1 MARIEDEIGRIAD
14 PVLRAT
20 ILDEVKKLKADKRFG
35 LVFEE
40 HLPELVPVYSAKV
53 KVRSLVAR
61 RGRTFNETFKV
72 VRVHEG
78 AAEVEKN
85 DGSRE
90 SIPIEEL
97 TVVKRFGEPIY
108 PALRPFDRVRNGD
121 ISQPHHIL
129 IEADNYHALQLLEYC
144 YAGKVD
150 CIYIDPPYNTGAKD
164 WKYNN
169 DYVDGNDTWR
179 HSKWLSMMQKRLE
192 LAKRLLKPDTGV
204 LTVMIDEHEVHHLGM
219 LLEKFFPDAYR
230 QMVTIVINPKGVTQ
244 GRFSR
249 VEEHALFCFMKG
261 AMISGVEDDLLTN
274 GKSQVR
280 TKKPR
285 WKGLLRS
292 GTGARRADR
301 KGMFYPIIV
310 DPVKQ
315 AVVGAGEPLPFEEHP
330 DFDLK
335 IDNYPVAWPVRSD
348 GSLGRWSVGAE
359 TLRELVSKRYI
370 SLGAYDDSRKT
381 YGIAYLSKV
390 LQKQISKGTII
401 VVSHDQIRNTV
412 EVEYAEA
419 RTRAIKTVWHR
430 TLHDA
435 GAYGSDFIS
444 NVLGESGK
452 FSFPKSLYS
461 VRDAVGSIVRDRP
474 DAIVV
479 DFFAGS
485 GTTLNAVNL
494 LNASDNGNR
503 QCILVTNN
511 EVSED
516 EAKTLIEQGHKPG
529 SDEWSQHGICQ
540 SVTFPRSKFT
550 ILGRRDDGSEL
561 EGEYLTGRIV
571 TKEKARTFKQL
582 GFVEGRL
589 LSLAQRKQLVALIDK
604 VPQSKITADMPFFVD
619 EEIPVSILFDI
630 MQVETWLKALEDQEH
645 ITDIYLVTQENRAST
660 SIKQQV
666 QELLGPVLLEEEEKR
681 PLKEGFPANLEYFKL
696 DFLDPAEVQMGR
708 QFAAILP
715 VLWIMAGA
723 RGPLPDD
730 PGSHA
735 HWLIPE
741 NCPFAVLIQEKRFK
755 EFQRHI
761 EGRDD
766 LTHVFIVTNSTSTYH
781 NLRGELEVP
790 NVVQL
795 YKDYLQNFKIN
806 YGKDAL

>member
-1 MARIEDEIGRIAD
+1 MARIEDEISKIAD

-20 ILDEVKKLKADKRFG
+20 LTDEVKKLKADKRFG

-40 HLPELVPVYSAKV
+40 HLPELVPIYNARV
-53 KVRSLVAR
+53 KARSLVAR
-61 RGRTFNETFKV
+61 RGRTFRETFKV

-78 AAEVEKN
+78 MADVEKN

-90 SIPIEEL
+90 SIPVDEL
-97 TVVKRFGEPIY
+97 TVVRRFGEPIY
-108 PALRPFDRVRNGD
+108 PALRSFNCVRNGD
-121 ISQPHHIL
+121 TSQPHHIL
-129 IEADNYHALQLLEYC
+129 IEADNFHALQLLEYC
-144 YAGKVD
+144 YSGKVD

-179 HSKWLSMMQKRLE
+179 HSKWLSMMTKRLE

-204 LTVMIDEHEVHHLGM
+204 LIVTIDEHEIHHLGM
-219 LLEKFFPDAYR
+219 LLEKLFPDAYR

-261 AMISGVEDDLLTN
+261 AMIRGVEDDLLTN
-274 GKSQVR
+274 GKSQLR

-292 GTGARRADR
+292 GTGARRTDR

-310 DPVKQ
+310 DPIKQ
-315 AVVGAGEPLPFEEHP
+315 AVVGAGEPLPFEELP

-335 IDNYPVAWPVRSD
+335 IDGYPVAWPVRSD

-359 TLRELVSKRYI
+359 TLRDLVFKGYI

-390 LQKQISKGTII
+390 LQKQIDTGTIVI
-401 VVSHDQIRNTV
+401 IGHDQIRNTV

-430 TLHDA
+430 TVHDA

-444 NVLGESGK
+444 NILGETGK

-461 VRDAVGSIVRDRP
+461 VRDAVGSIVHDRP
-474 DAIVV
+474 NAIVV

-494 LNASDNGNR
+494 LNATDNGNR

-516 EAKTLIEQGHKPG
+516 DAKSLNEQGHRPG
-529 SDEWSQHGICQ
+529 SDEWNKHGICQ

-550 ILGRRDDGSEL
+550 MLGRRDDGTVL
-561 EGEYLTGRIV
+561 DGEYLTGRMV

-619 EEIPVSILFDI
+619 EEIPASILFDI
-630 MQVETWLKALEDQEH
+630 RQAEAWFEALEDQEH
-645 ITDIYLVTQENRAST
+645 ITDFYIATQENKAFN

-681 PLKEGFPANLEYFKL
+681 PLKNGFLANLEYFKL
-696 DFLDPAEVQMGR
+696 DFLDPTEVQMGR

-715 VLWIMAGA
+715 TLWMMAGA
-723 RGPLPDD
+723 RGPLPDAPD
-730 PGSHA
+730 AHA
-735 HWLIPE
+735 PWLIPAD
-741 NCPFAVLIQEKRFK
+741 CPFAALIQEKRFK
-755 EFQRHI
+755 EFHRHI

-766 LTHVFIVTNSTSTYH
+766 LTHVFVVTNSSNTYH
-781 NLRGELEVP
+781 NLREEVEVP
-790 NVVQL
+790 HVVQL

-806 YGKDAL
+806 FGKD